1 MIDIPQPIIAAII
14 GLLGGSFIIIIDFFH
29 DFTER
34 DYDLDEAKELFCQ
47 KYPIRIAISAVSGA
61 LLTFIIS
68 ITSVSAPIWQFVIGM
83 SALGILSKFRNK
95 KS

>member
-1 MIDIPQPIIAAII
+1 MFDIPQPIIAASI
-14 GLLGGSFIIIIDFFH
+14 GLMGGAFIEVIDFFH
-29 DFTER
+29 DFTEQ
-34 DYDLDEAKELFCQ
+34 DCNFNEAKELFCQ
-47 KYPIRIAISAVSGA
+47 KYPIRVAISAVAGG

-83 SALGILSKFRNK
+83 SALGILSKFRHK

>member
-1 MIDIPQPIIAAII
+1 MIDIPQPVIAAII
-14 GLLGGSFIIIIDFFH
+14 GLLGGAFIVIIDFFH

-34 DYDLDEAKELFCQ
+34 DCDLAEAKELFCQ
-47 KYPIRIAISAVSGA
+47 KYPIRIAISAVAGA